1 MPTDTTTI
9 ASDAYVTNDVLSDA
23 RIISRAQIESEYT
36 VPRRIQPTMR
46 NTDTTPQA
54 GGQDDGGFRIF

>member
-1 MPTDTTTI
+1 MPVDTTTI
-9 ASDAYVTNDVLSDA
+9 TSDAYVTDDVLSDA

-36 VPRRIQPTMR
+36 VPRRIHSTMR
-46 NTDTTPQA
+46 NTDTTPQT

>member
-1 MPTDTTTI
+1 MADTITVT
-9 ASDAYVTNDVLSDA
+9 SDAHITHDVTSDA
-23 RIISRAQIESEYT
+23 RIISQAQIESEYA

-46 NTDTTPQA
+46 NTDTTPQT